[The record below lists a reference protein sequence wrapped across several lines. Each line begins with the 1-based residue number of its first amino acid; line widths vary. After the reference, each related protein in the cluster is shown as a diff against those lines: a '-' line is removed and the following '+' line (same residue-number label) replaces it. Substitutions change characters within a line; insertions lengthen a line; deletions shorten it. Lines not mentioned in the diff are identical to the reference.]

1 MRKHGATRPARQA
14 RAGMAACLGTM
25 LAAACAPPVEAPD
38 DHLLV
43 VFDVTGRAREPGRV
57 LSHRVDER
65 HFCLR
70 PARLRQRTATTPA
83 PGPDEPPNAIVGL
96 VVAYGPDFPP
106 ESSRLSPEAAFF
118 GPQHRFTL
126 EVFPRP
132 GQLEGTGPVLLGRS
146 FRVAV
151 GTLGEGGGFWERTIA
166 EDDPPS
172 AGRVTIAPDGMS
184 GRVHATG
191 LELQIPHNRMS
202 EEWVVSVRGRWRC
215 PRVDAAAAAPASS
228 R

>member
-1 MRKHGATRPARQA
+1 MRKQGAMLTGRCPPTLI
-14 RAGMAACLGTM
+14 AACLVAA
-25 LAAACAPPVEAPD
+25 LAGACTPAPAAPD
-38 DHLLV
+38 DHLLI

-57 LSHRVDER
+57 LSHRVDDR
-65 HFCLR
+65 HLCLQ

-83 PGPDEPPNAIVGL
+83 PGPDEPPNAIIGL

-106 ESSRLSPEAAFF
+106 GSRGLSPEDAFY
-118 GPQHRFTL
+118 GPQYRFTF

-146 FRVAV
+146 FRISV

-184 GRVHATG
+184 GRIHASG
-191 LELQIPHNRMS
+191 LELQIPHNRMP
-202 EEWVVSVRGRWRC
+202 EDWVISVRGTWRC
-215 PRVDAAAAAPASS
+215 PRVDATAAPPASS